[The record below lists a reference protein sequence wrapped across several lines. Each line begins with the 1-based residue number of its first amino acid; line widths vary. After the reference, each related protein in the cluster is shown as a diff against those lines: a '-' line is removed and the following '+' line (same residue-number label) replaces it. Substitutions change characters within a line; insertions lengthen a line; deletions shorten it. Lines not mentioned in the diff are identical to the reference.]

1 MFFHG
6 KDRSSLHKHLDP
18 EFLPAD
24 YGGKLPTIDYFGK
37 DWYDCVKTFDSHIA
51 KWNTFGFANSKS

>member
-18 EFLPAD
+18 EFLPAN
-24 YGGKLPTIDYFGK
+24 YGGKLPAMDYGGK
-37 DWYDCVKTFDSHIA
+37 DWFECVKDFETHISR
-51 KWNTFGFANSKS
+51 WNTFGFAKSN